1 MVTASKLQS
10 RTSKE
15 LAQIAK
21 SEGVRGWH
29 AMRKAELVQALLK
42 SSRSDLAHS
51 ARTATPKSIASASKK
66 SRKSAPSQ
74 SAKPVN
80 SADARIARRIRAE
93 RERQEKIKDLSISSA
108 ADANSRVI
116 KKDRMVLIVRD
127 AWWCQAYWEITTAS
141 VQRARVALGQRWHL
155 ANAAVRLFEVT
166 SGGNTNSVEQQSV
179 DVPVSGDAH
188 NWFINVPDPT
198 KSYRAAIGYLLNDGQ
213 FHVLAKSNVINMPAP
228 EACGVDDNWADISVD
243 PRQFFV
249 LSGGQDPA
257 LESGELQP
265 VMQERTKQH
274 VSESFADQ
282 SHSAETHQ
290 ASLTCQVDAEMLV
303 FGSTQP
309 SASVTIGGQ
318 TARVQPDGSFA
329 LRASLPDRRQV
340 LPVVVTNRDGT
351 QQQTVVLAVER
362 NTKTLD
368 LLQREPDALL

>member
-141 VQRARVALGQRWHL
+141 VQRARVCLL
-155 ANAAVRLFEVT
+155 YT
-166 SGGNTNSVEQQSV
+166 SPSPRDLST
-179 DVPVSGDAH
+179 
-188 NWFINVPDPT
+188 
-198 KSYRAAIGYLLNDGQ
+198 YR
-213 FHVLAKSNVINMPAP
+213 MP
-228 EACGVDDNWADISVD
+228 S
-243 PRQFFV
+243 
-249 LSGGQDPA
+249 
-257 LESGELQP
+257 
-265 VMQERTKQH
+265 
-274 VSESFADQ
+274 
-282 SHSAETHQ
+282 SA
-290 ASLTCQVDAEMLV
+290 
-303 FGSTQP
+303 
-309 SASVTIGGQ
+309 
-318 TARVQPDGSFA
+318 
-329 LRASLPDRRQV
+329 
-340 LPVVVTNRDGT
+340 
-351 QQQTVVLAVER
+351 
-362 NTKTLD
+362 
-368 LLQREPDALL
+368 